1 MTPACIEL
9 LNISLQVD
17 PENRGTIHKLKYII
31 DKSLIPQMKNGLK
44 KANSDVI
51 SSQNSLS

>member
-9 LNISLQVD
+9 LNLSLQVD
-17 PENRGTIHKLKYII
+17 PEKRGTIHKLKYII
-31 DKSLIPQMKNGLK
+31 DKSLIPQMKTQLK

-51 SSQNSLS
+51 TSQNSSS

>member
-31 DKSLIPQMKNGLK
+31 DKSLIPQMKTGIK

-51 SSQNSLS
+51 PSQNSSS